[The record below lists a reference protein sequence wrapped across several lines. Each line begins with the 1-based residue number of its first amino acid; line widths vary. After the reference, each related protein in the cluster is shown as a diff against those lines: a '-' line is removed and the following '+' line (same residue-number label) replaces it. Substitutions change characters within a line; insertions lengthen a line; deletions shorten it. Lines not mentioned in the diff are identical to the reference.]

1 MLLNLPRP
9 EVFRFPDGDRQL
21 EELYQRKNFLNYQKG
36 KEIPLFQKDILLVQQ
51 GIVRISTLD
60 DEGDSILLA
69 LASSSMPF
77 GLSLTSVEPYIAT
90 ALTNVSLLRFTAAE
104 IDQYFDLNRL
114 ILRGLDQRL
123 QQSEA
128 IQSILGSRHIQERL
142 YRFLLL
148 LSKEIGEPVTGGT
161 RITVRLTHQQLASTV
176 GTTRV
181 TVTRVLGKLQNSGKI
196 RFDNN
201 RYMVISAPPNKV
213 LHSVKSPLAMAM
225 AN

>member
-9 EVFRFPDGDRQL
+9 EVFRFPCADRQL
-21 EELYQRKNFLNYQKG
+21 EELYQHKNFLNYQKG
-36 KEIPLFQKDILLVQQ
+36 KEIPLFQKDVLLVQQ

-77 GLSLTSVEPYIAT
+77 GLPLTSVEPYIAT

-128 IQSILGSRHIQERL
+128 IQSILGGRHIQERL

-148 LSKEIGEPVTGGT
+148 LGKEIGEPVAGGM
-161 RITVRLTHQQLASTV
+161 RITARLTHQQLASTI

-181 TVTRVLGKLQNSGKI
+181 TVTRVLGKLQGSGKI
-196 RFDNN
+196 KFDNN
-201 RYMVISAPPNKV
+201 RHMVVAAPQNNI
-213 LHSVKSPLAMAM
+213 LHPVKSPVAM

>member
-1 MLLNLPRP
+1 MLLNVPHP
-9 EVFRFPDGDRQL
+9 EVFRFPRADRQL
-21 EELYQRKNFLNYQKG
+21 EELYQHKKALNYPKG
-36 KEIPLFQKDILLVQQ
+36 KEIPLFKQDILLVQQ
-51 GIVRISTLD
+51 GIVYISTFD
-60 DEGDSILLA
+60 DEGNSMLLA

-77 GLSLTSVEPYIAT
+77 GLPLTFVDPYIAT
-90 ALTNVSLLRFTAAE
+90 ALTNVSLLRFTASE

-128 IQSILGSRHIQERL
+128 IQSVLGTRHIQERL

-148 LSKEIGEPVTGGT
+148 LSREIGEPVADGM
-161 RITVRLTHQQLASTV
+161 RITARLTHQQLASTI

-181 TVTRVLGKLQNSGKI
+181 TVTRILGKLQGNGKI
-196 RFDNN
+196 KFDSN
-201 RYMVISAPPNKV
+201 RHLVVAVPHHNVIHP
-213 LHSVKSPLAMAM
+213 VKSLVAI